1 MTPIRAG
8 VSLFL
13 IAAICLTVVVLR
25 SESVRLMAE
34 AQRHEA
40 ELLRLRREAW
50 NIQMEIARLRSP
62 EQIQGRIHNMDLN
75 VSADFQ
81 DLISAP
87 SDTRFAEGRR

>member
-8 VSLFL
+8 VALFL

-25 SESVRLMAE
+25 SESVRLAAR
-34 AQRHEA
+34 AQQHEA

-62 EQIQGRIHNMDLN
+62 EQIQDRIHNMELN
-75 VSADFQ
+75 VGSDF
-81 DLISAP
+81 DALLAP
-87 SDTRFAEGRR
+87 NAETRFAQIRR